1 MFMYLICIYPHNHSI
16 NDLSIDRFIRLFLY
30 PGFLPGLS
38 YANLKII
45 FAGEYVTDID
55 DYFNNTRVNGGHCM
69 ASVNTYTCKCPPGF
83 GGMY

>member
-1 MFMYLICIYPHNHSI
+1 MFMYLIRIHPHNHSI

-45 FAGEYVTDID
+45 FAGKYVTDID
-55 DYFNNTRVNGGHCM
+55 DYFNNTCVNGGHCM
-69 ASVNTYTCKCPPGF
+69 GGVNTYTCNCPPGF